1 MTTWSAPPG
10 RDGCEWGNTFRM
22 KRAFVFPGQGS
33 QMVGMGSAL
42 AAAFAPA
49 RRLFEEVDEALSQ
62 NLSHLMFEGPEGDL
76 TLTENAQP
84 ALMAASLAVI
94 RVLEMEGGLTLAR
107 DVAFVA
113 GHSLRGYSTPA
124 AGRAPPGGDAGRLP
138 QSRGQGGQRAAPAG
152 GGARG

>member
-1 MTTWSAPPG
+1 MTTWSASAD
-10 RDGCEWGNTFRM
+10 RDGGEWGNTFRM

-42 AAAFAPA
+42 AAAFASA

-62 NLSHLMFEGPEGDL
+62 NLSRLMFEGPDDDL
-76 TLTENAQP
+76 TLAENAQP

-94 RVLEMEGGLTLAR
+94 RVLETEGGLTLAL

-113 GHSLRGYSTPA
+113 RGSPA
-124 AGRAPPGGDAGRLP
+124 DYYAAISGRRDT
-138 QSRGQGGQRAAPAG
+138 
-152 GGARG
+152 